1 MSHDII
7 SELITLLGNALLRQ
21 ILIKI
26 HAAFWIAI
34 LADETEDVT
43 HYEQLSMSIRWVN
56 EFYEINEDF
65 IGLVHVP
72 STTSSTITTVI
83 KTSLYAVIYRLLMQ
97 CRGQKYDGAANMMG
111 HLNGMAKRI
120 KDEES
125 TAINIH
131 CFVHSLNL
139 CLQDAAKQCSPSE
152 TPLIW

>member
-1 MSHDII
+1 MSRDII

-83 KTSLYAVIYRLLMQ
+83 KDVLIRCDLPITHAVSRSKVRWSCQ
-97 CRGQKYDGAANMMG
+97 YDGPFEWDG
-111 HLNGMAKRI
+111 KEDKG
-120 KDEES
+120 
-125 TAINIH
+125 
-131 CFVHSLNL
+131 
-139 CLQDAAKQCSPSE
+139 
-152 TPLIW
+152 